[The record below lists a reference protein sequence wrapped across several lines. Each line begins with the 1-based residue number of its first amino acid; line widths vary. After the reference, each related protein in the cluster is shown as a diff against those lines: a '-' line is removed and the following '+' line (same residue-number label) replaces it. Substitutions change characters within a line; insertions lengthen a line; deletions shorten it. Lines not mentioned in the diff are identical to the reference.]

1 MGNQQV
7 RRLDR
12 HSLGGANAATRQGPD
27 PASFS
32 QRSGRCAS
40 RQDRT
45 RARVFCVCAL
55 AVKIAAQV
63 ELEANR
69 QQMVKISAEPEG
81 SQRGRKVVE
90 QEARAEAARC
100 NRGRPRPAFG
110 ARKTSAGRLR
120 KKKKLS
126 CNG

>member
-1 MGNQQV
+1 MVKQQV

-69 QQMVKISAEPEG
+69 QQMVKISAEQR
-81 SQRGRKVVE
+81 SQRGRKVVKH
-90 QEARAEAARC
+90 EARAAAARC

-110 ARKTSAGRLR
+110 GRNTSAGRL
-120 KKKKLS
+120 KTKLS